1 MLDWDTLHLAKAQ
14 QLRMSLL
21 LNDTLS
27 FPLELSDK
35 PTKTVLVAA
44 STASAPRGEAAGRP
58 TRFSSLHLHFTVSGV
73 LAEAIPGTG
82 KPLLLREATPSAAG
96 DSGSSRS
103 STGFHDRGDGRDA
116 ASDGGSS
123 AGDGGEQ
130 SDDGA
135 AVAEPTAAAAAL
147 RPVSQDMRHGTD
159 FKLVLKSD
167 GGASSTPSSTA
178 YLGQFPFVRLRTV
191 KASESRP

>member
-1 MLDWDTLHLAKAQ
+1 
-14 QLRMSLL
+14 MSLL

-27 FPLELSDK
+27 LPLGLSDK

-44 STASAPRGEAAGRP
+44 SAAFAPQGEAAGRP

-96 DSGSSRS
+96 NSDSSSA
-103 STGFHDRGDGRDA
+103 GFHDRRDGSDA
-116 ASDGGSS
+116 ATDRGNSGGDS
-123 AGDGGEQ
+123 GEQ

-135 AVAEPTAAAAAL
+135 ALTEPTTAAAVL

-159 FKLVLKSD
+159 FKLVLESD
-167 GGASSTPSSTA
+167 GGDSSTA
-178 YLGQFPFVRLRTV
+178 YLGRYSFVRLRTV
-191 KASESRP
+191 KASES